1 MRAQDNIEA
10 PISVAK
16 NVNSRLYSSPF
27 TAPAYRIIRA
37 QLIATVLVTALCLLI
52 DGVAAY
58 SALLGGLTCV
68 IPAAFMLKRLEH
80 PGSEAGSATVALTM
94 AVAGKLVLTCTLFIA
109 VFLLVKPLDARWFFG
124 VLIGLHGLYVIVP
137 LAGKRT

>member
-10 PISVAK
+10 PTSVAQ
-16 NVNSRLYSSPF
+16 NINSRLHSSPF

-68 IPAAFMLKRLEH
+68 IPAAFMLKRLKLS
-80 PGSEAGSATVALTM
+80 GSEVGSAAVALAM
-94 AVAGKLVLTCTLFIA
+94 AVVGKLVLTCTLFVA
-109 VFLLVKPLDARWFFG
+109 VFLLVKPLDASWFFG

-137 LAGKRT
+137 LVDKRA